1 MSGCSVL
8 TRMVHLMKLAGYL
21 LVTFFVLVLWQPVTA
36 ACKFYRDGKFETSEG
51 IEKVEKRK
59 DKRYNDLTASR
70 GDLIEVSIEA
80 VFEPMVQGYIIFPSI
95 LHIFERLSQS
105 ITIEEDGSLNIKFTL
120 KAIETAQ
127 LFSIGSSMVSLAWCY
142 SDYNSV
148 RKNMYLD
155 ITISPCSRI
164 IMCVWMFLQ
173 VMARLLA
180 FMLFTLYWG
189 PGNFYPLMIFVL
201 IHMIIASIIHVAF
214 SEDLAFWKKAQY
226 LKFFHN
232 VLLNSFASMYFH
244 NYLRF
249 DEMPNDE
256 GLGIKGEQ
264 LILKCQNFGVK

>member
-1 MSGCSVL
+1 
-8 TRMVHLMKLAGYL
+8 MKLVAYL

-36 ACKFYRDGKFETSEG
+36 ACKFYRDCKYETSVG
-51 IEKVEKRK
+51 MEKVKKRI

-80 VFEPMVQGYIIFPSI
+80 VFEPMVQGYIIFPQI
-95 LHIFERLSQS
+95 INIIERLGQS
-105 ITIEEDGSLNIKFTL
+105 ISVDDDGTLQIRFTL
-120 KAIETAQ
+120 EAIEVAQ
-127 LFSIGSSMVSLAWCY
+127 LVSIISSMVCLAWCY

-148 RKNMYLD
+148 RKNMLLD

-164 IMCVWMFLQ
+164 VMCVWMFLQ
-173 VMARLLA
+173 VTARLLA

-201 IHMIIASIIHVAF
+201 IHMILAVIIHVSF
-214 SEDLAFWKKAQY
+214 SEDLAFWRSGQY

-232 VLLNSFASMYFH
+232 VTLNSFASMYFH

-256 GLGIKGEQ
+256 MLRIKGN
-264 LILKCQNFGVK
+264 L

>member
-1 MSGCSVL
+1 
-8 TRMVHLMKLAGYL
+8 
-21 LVTFFVLVLWQPVTA
+21 
-36 ACKFYRDGKFETSEG
+36 
-51 IEKVEKRK
+51 
-59 DKRYNDLTASR
+59 
-70 GDLIEVSIEA
+70 
-80 VFEPMVQGYIIFPSI
+80 
-95 LHIFERLSQS
+95 
-105 ITIEEDGSLNIKFTL
+105 
-120 KAIETAQ
+120 
-127 LFSIGSSMVSLAWCY
+127 MVSLAWCY

-148 RKNMYLD
+148 RKNMLLD

-201 IHMIIASIIHVAF
+201 IHMIIAAIIHISF
-214 SEDLAFWKKAQY
+214 SEDLAFWRNQQY

-232 VLLNSFASMYFH
+232 VMLNSFASMYFH

-256 GLGIKGEQ
+256 MLQIKGNQ
-264 LILKCQNFGVK
+264 SLSKITFIITLIFNIL